1 MKNLICISVLTTMI
15 TANALSAPTVVLTH
29 TNGYFSG
36 NGGEFTITP
45 SAELAGYLNLYHANA
60 KIGSAFQSFCL
71 ETGETVSLGPTY
83 NAVINDKAV
92 NGGLGPQ
99 GDPLSIGTA
108 WLYHRFQ
115 NGVLAA
121 YDYDDTISRSASA
134 GALQSTIW
142 WLEGEA
148 GDPGPGNTFRNAV
161 VNKLDNPNT
170 LNINEAMNDNNGQY
184 PVAVLNLYDSSWNL
198 AQDMLICIPAPGACV
213 LCAIG
218 VGLVGW
224 LRRRKAL

>member
-1 MKNLICISVLTTMI
+1 MKTLILTGVLTTMVSA
-15 TANALSAPTVVLTH
+15 TVLAAPTVVLTR

-45 SAELAGYLNLYHANA
+45 SAELAGYLKLYHANA
-60 KIGSAFQSFCL
+60 RIGSAFQSFCL
-71 ETGETVSLGPTY
+71 ETGETVSLGRTY
-83 NAVINDKAV
+83 NALLSDKAV

-99 GDPLSIGTA
+99 GDPLSIGAA
-108 WLYHRFQ
+108 WLYHEFQ
-115 NGVLAA
+115 TGALAA

-134 GALQSTIW
+134 GALQNTIW

-161 VNKLDNPNT
+161 VNKFDNPNT
-170 LNINEAMNDNNGQY
+170 LNTNEAMTDNSGQY
-184 PVAVLNLYDSSWNL
+184 PVAVLNLYDSNWSL

-213 LCAIG
+213 LGAVG
-218 VGLVGW
+218 AGLVGW
-224 LRRRKAL
+224 LRKRKVL